1 MTDQRNMFLAI
12 VISMAILF
20 GWDYFLA
27 PDPPPQTVETAL
39 TGQDPAAPG
48 GTGSSANGITA
59 PGLTAPGITTPA
71 ATATA
76 DRSNVITAVPRAT
89 IETPSLHGSVP
100 LQGLRFDDLTLARYH
115 ETSDPESPE
124 IDLLSP
130 AGAPSPY
137 YAELG
142 WLSADTSLALPAAD
156 TKWSTGLER
165 PVLTPDRPLVLT
177 WDNDAGLIFRRT
189 VTTDEDYMF
198 TVYDEVEN
206 QTNESVSL
214 FPYGLIA
221 RIDTP
226 EVLGF
231 FILHEGPLGVF
242 DETLKEMDYDDLKET
257 PLETITST
265 GGWIGFTDKYW
276 LAVLAHDQDKAV
288 EAAFRYSVSDGRD
301 RYQTDFRSSEPV
313 TIAAGDTAGAKT
325 YLFAGAKEVK
335 LLDGYMESLGVDR
348 FDLAIDFGW
357 FYFLTKPFFY
367 ALIWLKGV
375 LGNFGLAILGLTVG
389 LRLLLFPLANKQFR
403 AMTKLKKLQPEMK
416 KLQERYAEDRTRL
429 NQELM
434 ELYKREKANPA
445 AGCLPIL
452 VQIPIFF
459 ALYKVLFVTIE
470 MRQEPFY
477 GWINDLSAPDP
488 TSVFNL
494 FGLLPFDVP
503 SFLAIGAWPIIMGIT
518 MFLQQKLNPAP
529 ADPMQAKIMSFLPII
544 FTFLLATFPAGLVIY
559 WAWSNS
565 LGILQQWVI
574 MRQAGVKA

>member
-20 GWDYFLA
+20 GWDFFFA
-27 PDPPPQTVETAL
+27 PDPPPQTGSNEVQQELATP
-39 TGQDPAAPG
+39 DAPLP
-48 GTGSSANGITA
+48 SA
-59 PGLTAPGITTPA
+59 PGLIAPATP
-71 ATATA
+71 TPA
-76 DRSNVITAVPRAT
+76 DRSTAITGLPRAT
-89 IETPSLHGSVP
+89 IETPSVHGTIP
-100 LQGLRFDDLTLARYH
+100 LVGLRFDDLTLAGYH
-115 ETSDPESPE
+115 ETQDTDSAE
-124 IDLLSP
+124 IVLLSP

-142 WLSADTSLALPAAD
+142 WLSADASLPLPDAE
-156 TKWSTGLER
+156 TTWSTGLGKAI
-165 PVLTPDRPLVLT
+165 LTPDRPLVLT
-177 WDNDAGLIFRRT
+177 WDNSAGLTFRRT
-189 VTTDEDYMF
+189 VTIDQDYMF

-206 QTNESVSL
+206 NTDETVSL

-221 RIDTP
+221 RIGTP

-242 DETLKEMDYDDLKET
+242 DETLKEVDYDDLIENS
-257 PLETITST
+257 LETVTSS

-276 LAVLAHDQDKAV
+276 LAALAHEQDKGV
-288 EAAFRYSVSDGRD
+288 EAAFRHSVSGGRD
-301 RYQTDFRSSEPV
+301 RFQTDFRTDKPLTVAPRE
-313 TIAAGDTAGAKT
+313 TAGAKT
-325 YLFAGAKEVK
+325 YLFAGAKQVE
-335 LLDGYMESLGVDR
+335 LLDGYTESLGISR
-348 FDLAIDFGW
+348 FDLSIDFGW

-367 ALIWLKGV
+367 ALIWLAGV
-375 LGNFGLAILGLTVG
+375 LGNFGLAILGLTIG

-416 KLQERYAEDRTRL
+416 KLQERYADDRTRM

-477 GWINDLSAPDP
+477 GWIGDLSAPDP
-488 TSVFNL
+488 TSIFNL
-494 FGLLPFDVP
+494 FGLLPYDVP
-503 SFLAIGAWPIIMGIT
+503 TFMMIGAWPIIMGVT
-518 MFLQQKLNPAP
+518 MWLQQKLNPAP

-559 WAWSNS
+559 WAWSNA

>member
-12 VISMAILF
+12 VLSMAILF
-20 GWDYFLA
+20 GWDYFLV
-27 PDPPPQTVETAL
+27 PDPPPPGSTSETL
-39 TGQDPAAPG
+39 DGVTSPDAP
-48 GTGSSANGITA
+48 TPS
-59 PGLTAPGITTPA
+59 APGIAAPATPTPA
-71 ATATA
+71 LA
-76 DRSNVITAVPRAT
+76 DRTTAITELPRARV
-89 IETPSLHGSVP
+89 ETPRLHGSIP
-100 LQGLRFDDLTLARYH
+100 LQGLRFDDLTLAGYR
-115 ETSDPESPE
+115 ESPDPESAE
-124 IDLLSP
+124 INLLSP

-142 WLSADTSLALPAAD
+142 WLSADPSVALPSAD
-156 TKWSTGLER
+156 TVWSAGLDSL
-165 PVLTPDRPLVLT
+165 VLAPDRPVALT
-177 WDNDAGLIFRRT
+177 WDNGAGLTFRRT
-189 VTTDEDYMF
+189 VTVDQDYMF
-198 TVYDEVEN
+198 TVYDEVANGTEAAV
-206 QTNESVSL
+206 TL

-221 RIDTP
+221 RVGTP

-242 DETLKEMDYDDLKET
+242 DQTLKEVDYEDLKET
-257 PLETITST
+257 PLESVTST

-276 LAVLAHDQDKAV
+276 LVVVAHDQEKPI
-288 EAAFRYSVSDGRD
+288 EAAFRYSVSNGRD
-301 RYQTDFRSSEPV
+301 RFQTDFRSSEPV
-313 TIAAGDTAGAKT
+313 TVAPGETGSAKT
-325 YLFAGAKEVK
+325 YLFAGAKEVE
-335 LLDGYMESLGVDR
+335 LLDGYTESLGIDR

-367 ALIWLKGV
+367 ALIWLKEV
-375 LGNFGLAILGLTVG
+375 LGNFGLAILGLTIG

-477 GWINDLSAPDP
+477 GWISDLSAPDP
-488 TSVFNL
+488 TSIFNL
-494 FGLLPFDVP
+494 FGLLPIDLP
-503 SFLAIGAWPIIMGIT
+503 SFLTIGAWPIIMGLT
-518 MFLQQKLNPAP
+518 MWLQQKLNPAP
-529 ADPMQAKIMSFLPII
+529 ADAMQAKIMSFLPII

-559 WAWSNS
+559 WAWSNA

-574 MRQAGVKA
+574 MRQAGVRV